1 MNFVVILSWGDES
14 EGNFQG
20 ERKKNQNPKSEL
32 ELMRIG
38 ERQVFP
44 KKHSSIMIA

>member
-1 MNFVVILSWGDES
+1 MKETSKGKD
-14 EGNFQG
+14 
-20 ERKKNQNPKSEL
+20 KKKQNPKSEL